1 MVALAPELKTS
12 NSLTAGYAGALVT
25 ILIWATWIVATR
37 HSSGTHLGTIDLGLI
52 RYGVPALV
60 LAPVWLRTGLIPRGV
75 PLKLLAIMAC
85 GAGAVFFQITTFA
98 IHSTPASAVGVLL
111 GGSMPLAAALI
122 GVVLF
127 GERLDLSRW
136 LGLAAIA
143 AGLAILLAIALG
155 SHAISWISFVLLP
168 LGAVLWAGYTHAF
181 KRSGLSAVE
190 GGALIAIWSFIIHL
204 GLALVFGTT
213 ILSVPLPEIGLQF
226 LSQGI
231 LSGLAA
237 MLAYGIAVRSLGGSQ
252 AAAFSALTP
261 VLAAV
266 GGAVFLDEPVGVW
279 EIAAA
284 LITGLGVALSTG
296 ILSHRLKGDANG
308 RRLAPD
314 QG

>member
-1 MVALAPELKTS
+1 MVALAPELKDTKAPV
-12 NSLTAGYAGALVT
+12 AGYAGALIT

-60 LAPVWLRTGLIPRGV
+60 LAPVWLRTGLVPRGV
-75 PLKLLAIMAC
+75 PFVLLAFMVC

-98 IHSTPASAVGVLL
+98 IHATPASAVGVLL

-127 GERLDLSRW
+127 HERPDVTRW
-136 LGLAAIA
+136 MGLAAIV
-143 AGLAILLAIALG
+143 AGLAILLAIALR
-155 SHAISWISFVLLP
+155 SHAVSWISFTFLP
-168 LGAVLWAGYTHAF
+168 LGALLWAGYTHAF
-181 KRSGLSAVE
+181 KRSGLSALE
-190 GGALIAIWSFIIHL
+190 GGALIAVWSFIIHL
-204 GLALVFGTT
+204 GLAAFFGTT
-213 ILSVPLPEIGLQF
+213 ILEVPLPEIGLQF
-226 LSQGI
+226 LSQGV

-237 MLAYGIAVRSLGGSQ
+237 MLAYGIAVRSLGGTQ

-261 VLAAV
+261 VLAAL
-266 GGAVFLDEPVGVW
+266 GGAIFLDEPVGVW

-296 ILSHRLKGDANG
+296 ILSHRRKG
-308 RRLAPD
+308 
-314 QG
+314 